1 MLTNSALRV
10 LVASAAGVAW
20 ACAPKPSPEPD
31 PRPDIDAA
39 QAAFWAAHEEGDAE
53 ALAALVTDQAVLW
66 GPGMDEVSGREGLR
80 AAAEGMFSA
89 MSISDFEI
97 QSRELTVHGDIAY
110 ELATYSETVTY
121 QGAEPS
127 AVTGRYLIVWRKE
140 ADGAWRVHRNMF
152 HFVSGA

>member
-89 MSISDFEI
+89 MSISDFE
-97 QSRELTVHGDIAY
+97 DP
-110 ELATYSETVTY
+110 VT
-121 QGAEPS
+121 
-127 AVTGRYLIVWRKE
+127 R
-140 ADGAWRVHRNMF
+140 ADGPR
-152 HFVSGA
+152 